1 MDCTAAILKACARS
15 RAKWC
20 CQGRSSVRRPW
31 GPANGCGCGQGV
43 FAGGF
48 VNHTSSLLRRLLL
61 HVCCCRSQEESSQL
75 CRDWGDCPIQGV
87 ESDLR
92 GRRQEE
98 GEDEELGPPPSVD
111 EAADALMTRLGFLLG
126 EKVISGEPGS
136 PYHAQDGQRMSPS
149 SSLASS
155 NTSPSSTLHPPTG
168 AEGSNNNKHASPNHA
183 SVTSPTSTLE
193 SRDSGI
199 IATLTSYSA
208 DSAAERDD
216 GAKYPG
222 ECYHGSSLN
231 LWQQGGRPVVA
242 STSSTSVVASGSR
255 NEGFLYRVDDSM
267 AASTYSLN
275 KLHPDRGTG
284 LTQSSGST
292 HSIPLYFMP
301 RPNSVAATSSAHL
314 EDLAYLDEQQRHIP
328 SRTSLRMPRQNSG
341 IRSQQDHRVRFT
353 PSLNL
358 KPLHFEVPGL
368 SSDWL
373 FTGRE
378 WLFQEMDTCLRSDDP
393 ATSRGA
399 VIIGNMGFGKTAI
412 IARLVALSC
421 HGNRMWP
428 NASSSQTVHK
438 HVETFSHD
446 SLGRGGGGGDEGGSG
461 ESCPGTPE
469 MRRRQEEVL
478 RRLAGQVVSYHFC
491 QADNCHTC
499 LVPEFVHNMA
509 ATLSSAPQLAAYHEL
524 LHRAPQLQSMLSLRS
539 CIQDPISALQ
549 KGILEPL
556 DALYRENKLHVEGAG
571 LIVLIDGLNEAEF
584 HRPDYGDTLTSF
596 LSRTIQKFPSWL
608 KVITTVRTSQQDIT
622 HSLPFHRISLDQMD
636 ENSAIDQDLQGYLMQ
651 RIHSS
656 TEIQSNVS
664 LSNGRLDNTALS
676 KLISHLKSLS
686 RGSYLYLKLILD
698 LIEGGYLVLK
708 SSSFKVVPVSLAEVY
723 LLQLNM
729 RFPTQSSF
737 QRVLP
742 LLNVTVASLH
752 PLTDQQLFEVV
763 NASTLTRGSLQWA
776 EFSQRLEQLSSFL
789 LRRSDGS
796 RMLNHTSFREWLMW
810 REEGQDD
817 RFLCDPRSGHTLL
830 SFWLCRQAGKLTRQQ
845 TLELGHH
852 ILKAHIYKG
861 LSKKLGVSSSV
872 LQGLWLSYSTQS
884 LSPVLASL
892 RNLYTPNIKVS
903 RLLIMAGADVDYC
916 SDVLSNA
923 PLLCV
928 HAHLGH
934 TDAVALL
941 LDHGA
946 QLDARSHDGLTALGF
961 AAAAGHLDIV
971 TMLSQHRAKVGHVD
985 SSGRCV
991 LVHAAQRGYL
1001 EVLRFLLKRAEWSCT
1016 TCCGQKGASR
1026 SQAVQQALI
1035 AAASMGHTEMVSY
1048 LLDLPEEDEEGEER
1062 PEINTYD
1069 SLWGETALTAAAG
1082 CGCLSVCRLL
1092 LDQGAAVEQ
1101 GNKQGVTPLFSAVRR
1116 GHWQVVELF
1125 LNQGVE
1131 VNMVDQQGRTALM
1144 TAASEGHMS
1153 TAQLLLDHG
1162 ASLEQTDREGLTA
1175 LSWACL
1181 KGQLSLVRE
1190 LVERGAATTHADRNG
1205 RTPLD
1210 LAAFCGDPEVV
1221 QYLVDHGASVE
1232 HVDCSGMR
1240 PLDRAVGCR
1249 NTSAVIALLKKGAK
1263 IGPATWAMA
1272 TSKPDILMVL
1282 LSKLIQEGD
1291 KLYKQGK
1298 VREAAHSYQSALQKF
1313 PGDELK
1319 TFKQLRVCVLL
1330 NLSRCRRKM
1339 NDFSLAEEFATKA
1352 LELKAKSYEAFYAR
1366 ARAKRSRRQF
1376 HAALEDLIEASRLCP
1391 SNREIQRLLSR
1402 VKEECRQAAQQKD
1415 THPPSSNH
1423 IYQQNMSISEA
1434 RSRDSGCLQVQDR
1447 EGLTEEEEEEEKAES
1462 SFRERDS
1469 SPCHLQPAVQT
1480 LDTRCHSGVLSPSSL
1495 SPTHLY
1501 HHLPSPTHAASLSS
1515 PSHSAPPPPST
1526 SYHDF
1531 SPTSSLMQ
1539 HQQRGGSVS
1548 ESMPALSESGG
1559 LQNYPQS
1566 DLDHN
1571 QGVQRHPHLA
1581 GQRFQKQNPVQGH
1594 WLQPAKAQV
1603 VRTNQPSSSTH
1614 SSMVLGSSAYSQFAH
1629 LPKELAELG
1638 EGFCSNPMDVRPSL
1652 LAQPSLSSGASYV
1665 QDEEEVDLVSQA
1677 RGTSGYGKGAGA
1689 EWAGVNRFGQSR
1701 QFSRNQSKA
1710 AYYPLEVTEAAM
1722 GSSDRLQSSHDYQYQ
1737 HQGGLRRPLS
1747 AHPTSSSGQS
1757 PRPLIHSQ
1765 SVSVRFSPSSGSLAT
1780 GQPANLGPGFR
1791 TSASVQ
1797 HMDLPS
1803 DLASARSIS
1812 GYHDDNFLIASPQS
1826 EICMSGGG
1834 TYPGEVGRSSRNT
1847 PFMGVIDKTARVHQQ
1862 YQQQAPSSSA
1872 SCLSPSR
1879 SWAVSSVDTV
1889 VTSPSKNPPPPQLS
1903 SFAYHNRSN
1912 NNAHNG
1918 HASYDNQ
1925 LDFYEVTPGNV
1936 HQGEGSVQVASQNPS
1951 YMDVKVAR
1959 TLPMIHSCSDR
1970 PTERRTG
1977 PTSPVKPKRPFVES
1991 NV

>member
-1 MDCTAAILKACARS
+1 
-15 RAKWC
+15 
-20 CQGRSSVRRPW
+20 
-31 GPANGCGCGQGV
+31 
-43 FAGGF
+43 
-48 VNHTSSLLRRLLL
+48 
-61 HVCCCRSQEESSQL
+61 
-75 CRDWGDCPIQGV
+75 
-87 ESDLR
+87 
-92 GRRQEE
+92 
-98 GEDEELGPPPSVD
+98 
-111 EAADALMTRLGFLLG
+111 MTRLGFLLG
-126 EKVISGEPGS
+126 EKVVGGEPGS
-136 PYHAQDGQRMSPS
+136 PYHAQDDGQRISPS

-155 NTSPSSTLHPPTG
+155 STSPCSTLQPPAG
-168 AEGSNNNKHASPNHA
+168 GEGNNNNKHASSNNA

-208 DSAAERDD
+208 ESAAERD
-216 GAKYPG
+216 GSAKYPSDS
-222 ECYHGSSLN
+222 YHGSSLN
-231 LWQQGGRPVVA
+231 LWQQVGRPVVA
-242 STSSTSVVASGSR
+242 STSSSCMVAGR
-255 NEGFLYRVDDSM
+255 ANDGFLYRVEDNM

-275 KLHPDRGTG
+275 KLHPDQGPGSAR
-284 LTQSSGST
+284 SSGST
-292 HSIPLYFMP
+292 HSIPLYLMP

-341 IRSQQDHRVRFT
+341 SRSQQDPRAVRFT

-358 KPLHFEVPGL
+358 KPLHFEVPSL
-368 SSDWL
+368 LSDWL

-378 WLFQEMDTCLRSDDP
+378 WLFQEVDACLRSSDP
-393 ATSRGA
+393 SISRGV
-399 VIIGNMGFGKTAI
+399 VIVGNMGFGKTAI

-428 NASSSQTVHK
+428 TAAGNQTMPKRVEAVSFSQ
-438 HVETFSHD
+438 D
-446 SLGRGGGGGDEGGSG
+446 SLGRGGGGEEGGEG
-461 ESCPGTPE
+461 SCPGTPE
-469 MRRRQEEVL
+469 MRRRQEEAL

-499 LVPEFVHNMA
+499 LVPEFVYNMA
-509 ATLSSAPQLAAYHEL
+509 AMLSDAPQLSAYREL
-524 LHRAPQLQSMLSLRS
+524 LHRSPQLQSTLSLRS
-539 CIQDPISALQ
+539 CIQDPSSALQ
-549 KGILEPL
+549 RGILEPL
-556 DALYRENKLHVEGAG
+556 DALYRERKLHVDGAG
-571 LIVLIDGLNEAEF
+571 LIILIDGLNEAEF

-596 LSRTIQKFPSWL
+596 LSQNVQKFPSWL

-622 HSLPFHRISLDQMD
+622 ASLPFHHISLDRME
-636 ENSAIDQDLQGYLMQ
+636 ENSAIDQDLQVYLMQ

-664 LSNGRLDNTALS
+664 LSNGRLDNAALA

-686 RGSYLYLKLILD
+686 KGSYLYLKLTLD

-763 NASTLTRGSLQWA
+763 NAGALSGGTLHWG
-776 EFSQRLEQLSSFL
+776 EFVHRLEQLSSFL
-789 LRRSDGS
+789 LRRNDGS
-796 RMLNHTSFREWLMW
+796 RMLNHASFREWLMW

-830 SFWLCRQAGKLTRQQ
+830 AFWLCRQEGKLNRQQ

-872 LQGLWLSYSTQS
+872 LQGLWLSYSTES
-884 LSPVLASL
+884 LSPAVSSL

-903 RLLIMAGADVDYC
+903 RLLIMGGADVDYR
-916 SDVLSNA
+916 SDVLNNA

-934 TDAVALL
+934 SDAVALL

-946 QLDARSHDGLTALGF
+946 QVDAQSHDGLTALGF

-971 TMLSQHRAKVGHVD
+971 TMLSQHKAKAGHVD

-991 LVHAAQRGYL
+991 LVHAAQRGHL
-1001 EVLRFLLKRAEWSCT
+1001 EVLCFLLKHADWSCT
-1016 TCCGQKGASR
+1016 SCCGQRGASR
-1026 SQAVQQALI
+1026 CQAVQQALI
-1035 AAASMGHTEMVSY
+1035 AAASMGHTEMLSY
-1048 LLDLPEEDEEGEER
+1048 LLDLPEEDEEDEER
-1062 PEINTYD
+1062 PEINTPD

-1082 CGCLSVCRLL
+1082 SGRLAVCRLL

-1101 GNKQGVTPLFSAVRR
+1101 GNRRGAAPLFSAVRR
-1116 GHWQVVELF
+1116 DHWQVVELL
-1125 LNQGVE
+1125 LNHGVE

-1144 TAASEGHMS
+1144 TAASEGHMT

-1162 ASLEQTDREGLTA
+1162 ASLDQTDREGLTA

-1181 KGQLSLVRE
+1181 KGKLQLVGE
-1190 LVERGAATTHADRNG
+1190 LVDRGAATTHADRSG

-1282 LSKLIQEGD
+1282 LSKLMQEGD
-1291 KLYKQGK
+1291 RLYKQGK

-1319 TFKQLRVCVLL
+1319 TFRQLRVCVLL
-1330 NLSRCRRKM
+1330 NLSRCHRKM
-1339 NDFSLAEEFATKA
+1339 NDFGLAEEFATKA

-1402 VKEECRQAAQQKD
+1402 VKEECRQAAQQQD
-1415 THPPSSNH
+1415 SPPPSSH
-1423 IYQQNMSISEA
+1423 HVYQQNVSINEA

-1447 EGLTEEEEEEEKAES
+1447 EGLTEEEEEEEEEESYREGDALPHSS
-1462 SFRERDS
+1462 SFH
-1469 SPCHLQPAVQT
+1469 PPPVVQS
-1480 LDTRCHSGVLSPSSL
+1480 LDTHCRPGGPSPSSL

-1501 HHLPSPTHAASLSS
+1501 HHLTSPAHSPSSSS
-1515 PSHSAPPPPST
+1515 PCHSAPPPPSS
-1526 SYHDF
+1526 SYRHF
-1531 SPTSSLMQ
+1531 SPPPSPMQ
-1539 HQQRGGSVS
+1539 HQQRASPMS
-1548 ESMPALSESGG
+1548 ESMPALSGNGG
-1559 LQNYPQS
+1559 LHHYPQS
-1566 DLDHN
+1566 ISAHHPQSISGLHHSDQN
-1571 QGVQRHPHLA
+1571 QGVQQHHHLPN
-1581 GQRFQKQNPVQGH
+1581 QRSFQKQSPVQGQ
-1594 WLQPAKAQV
+1594 WLQPAKVQV
-1603 VRTNQPSSSTH
+1603 VRTSQPSSSAH
-1614 SSMVLGSSAYSQFAH
+1614 SSMILGSSAYSQFGQ
-1629 LPKELAELG
+1629 LPQELAELG
-1638 EGFCSNPMDVRPSL
+1638 EGICPNPLDIRPSL
-1652 LAQPSLSSGASYV
+1652 QVQASLSSGVSYRDDVDVDYVDYARPASAYV
-1665 QDEEEVDLVSQA
+1665 REGGGE
-1677 RGTSGYGKGAGA
+1677 RAGI
-1689 EWAGVNRFGQSR
+1689 NRFGQAR
-1701 QFSRNQSKA
+1701 QLSRNQSKA
-1710 AYYPLEVTEAAM
+1710 AYYPMEVTEATI
-1722 GSSDRLQSSHDYQYQ
+1722 GPPDSLQSSHDYQYH

-1747 AHPTSSSGQS
+1747 AHPTSAPAPP
-1757 PRPLIHSQ
+1757 PRPLVHSQ
-1765 SVSVRFSPSSGSLAT
+1765 SISVRFSTSSGSLA
-1780 GQPANLGPGFR
+1780 GGRPVNHGPAFR
-1791 TSASVQ
+1791 TSTSAQ
-1797 HMDLPS
+1797 QMDLPS
-1803 DLASARSIS
+1803 DLASVGEVS
-1812 GYHDDNFLIASPQS
+1812 GYHDDLFLISSPQS
-1826 EICMSGGG
+1826 ETCMVGGG
-1834 TYPGEVGRSSRNT
+1834 TYPGEAGRLCRNT
-1847 PFMGVIDKTARVHQQ
+1847 PFMGVVDRTARVHQQ
-1862 YQQQAPSSSA
+1862 YQQAPSSSA

-1889 VTSPSKNPPPPQLS
+1889 VTSPSKNPTNQGFGQLQPS
-1903 SFAYHNRSN
+1903 SIAYHNRSN

-1918 HASYDNQ
+1918 HLLHDNQ
-1925 LDFYEVTPGNV
+1925 RDYYEVVPGSG
-1936 HQGEGSVQVASQNPS
+1936 HQSEGSVQVASQNPS
-1951 YMDVKVAR
+1951 YLDVKLAR
-1959 TLPMIHSCSDR
+1959 TLPVLQSDR
-1970 PTERRTG
+1970 QTG

>member
-1 MDCTAAILKACARS
+1 MFRNSLKMLLGSKGRKNKNSGGSSIDSDGSEVRMMEGFTRS
-15 RAKWC
+15 LP
-20 CQGRSSVRRPW
+20 SSP
-31 GPANGCGCGQGV
+31 
-43 FAGGF
+43 
-48 VNHTSSLLRRLLL
+48 LLNLRLGK
-61 HVCCCRSQEESSQL
+61 RTTGEE
-75 CRDWGDCPIQGV
+75 
-87 ESDLR
+87 
-92 GRRQEE
+92 
-98 GEDEELGPPPSVD
+98 EELGPPPTVD

-126 EKVISGEPGS
+126 EKIVSGEPGS
-136 PYHAQDGQRMSPS
+136 PYHAQDDGQRISPS

-155 NTSPSSTLHPPTG
+155 STSPCSTLQPPAG
-168 AEGSNNNKHASPNHA
+168 VEGNSNNKHASSNHA

-208 DSAAERDD
+208 ESAVERDD
-216 GAKYPG
+216 GAKHPG
-222 ECYHGSSLN
+222 DGYHGSSLN
-231 LWQQGGRPVVA
+231 LWRQGGRSVVS
-242 STSSTSVVASGSR
+242 STSSSCMVAAGR
-255 NEGFLYRVDDSM
+255 VNDGFLYRAEDSM

-275 KLHPDRGTG
+275 KLHPDRGPESAR
-284 LTQSSGST
+284 SSGST
-292 HSIPLYFMP
+292 HSIPLYLMP

-341 IRSQQDHRVRFT
+341 SRSQQDHRVRFT

-378 WLFQEMDTCLRSDDP
+378 WLFQEVDACLRSDDP
-393 ATSRGA
+393 STIRGV
-399 VIIGNMGFGKTAI
+399 VIVGNMGFGKTAI

-428 NASSSQTVHK
+428 TAAGHQTMPK
-438 HVETFSHD
+438 HVESASFSHD
-446 SLGRGGGGGDEGGSG
+446 SLGRGGGDEGGG
-461 ESCPGTPE
+461 GGGSCPGTPE
-469 MRRRQEEVL
+469 MKRRQEEAL

-509 ATLSSAPQLAAYHEL
+509 AMLSDAPQLSAYREL
-524 LHRAPQLQSMLSLRS
+524 LHRSPQLQSTLSLRS
-539 CIQDPISALQ
+539 CIQDPGSALQ
-549 KGILEPL
+549 RGILEPL
-556 DALYRENKLHVEGAG
+556 DTLYRERKLHVEGAG
-571 LIVLIDGLNEAEF
+571 LIILIDGLNEAEF

-596 LSRTIQKFPSWL
+596 LTRNVQKFPSWL

-622 HSLPFHRISLDQMD
+622 RSLPFHHISLDRME
-636 ENSAIDQDLQGYLMQ
+636 ENNAIDQDLQGYLMQ

-656 TEIQSNVS
+656 AEIQSNVS
-664 LSNGRLDNTALS
+664 LSNGRLDNTALA

-686 RGSYLYLKLILD
+686 RGSYLYLKLTLD

-763 NASTLTRGSLQWA
+763 NAGALTGGTLSWV
-776 EFSQRLEQLSSFL
+776 EFVQRLEQLSSFL

-796 RMLNHTSFREWLMW
+796 RMLNHASFREWLVW

-830 SFWLCRQAGKLTRQQ
+830 AFWLCRQEGKLNRQQ

-872 LQGLWLSYSTQS
+872 LQGLWLSYSTGS
-884 LSPVLASL
+884 VSPALSSL

-903 RLLIMAGADVDYC
+903 RLLILGGADVDYR
-916 SDVLSNA
+916 SDVLNNA

-934 TDAVALL
+934 SDAVALL

-946 QLDARSHDGLTALGF
+946 QVDAQSHDGLTALGF
-961 AAAAGHLDIV
+961 AAAAGHVDV
-971 TMLSQHRAKVGHVD
+971 VAMLSQHRAKVGHVD

-991 LVHAAQRGYL
+991 LVHAAQRGHL
-1001 EVLRFLLKRAEWSCT
+1001 EVLPFLLKHADWSCT
-1016 TCCGQKGASR
+1016 SCCGQRGVSR
-1026 SQAVQQALI
+1026 GQAVQQSLI
-1035 AAASMGHTEMVSY
+1035 AASSMGHAEVVSY
-1048 LLDLPEEDEEGEER
+1048 LLDLPEEDADEEER
-1062 PEINTYD
+1062 PEINTSD

-1082 CGCLSVCRLL
+1082 SGRLPVCRLL
-1092 LDQGAAVEQ
+1092 LEQGAAVET
-1101 GNKQGVTPLFSAVRR
+1101 GNRRGVAPLFSAVRR
-1116 GHWQVVELF
+1116 GHWQVVELL
-1125 LNQGVE
+1125 LNHGAE

-1144 TAASEGHMS
+1144 TAASEGHMT

-1162 ASLEQTDREGLTA
+1162 ASLDQTDREGLTA

-1181 KGQLSLVRE
+1181 KGQLPLVRE
-1190 LVERGAATTHADRNG
+1190 LVERGAATTHADRSG

-1221 QYLVDHGASVE
+1221 QHLVDHGASVE

-1249 NTSAVIALLKKGAK
+1249 NTSAVIALLKKGAQ

-1291 KLYKQGK
+1291 RLYKQGK

-1319 TFKQLRVCVLL
+1319 TFRQLRVCVLL
-1330 NLSRCRRKM
+1330 NMSRCRRKM
-1339 NDFSLAEEFATKA
+1339 NDFALAEEFATRA

-1376 HAALEDLIEASRLCP
+1376 NAALEDLIEASRLCP

-1402 VKEECRQAAQQKD
+1402 VKEECRQVAQQQQD
-1415 THPPSSNH
+1415 PPPSSSH
-1423 IYQQNMSISEA
+1423 HAYQQNVTMSINEA

-1447 EGLTEEEEEEEKAES
+1447 EGLTEEEEEEEGEEREEEGSHKEGDAPPPS
-1462 SFRERDS
+1462 SFHPPS
-1469 SPCHLQPAVQT
+1469 VVQS
-1480 LDTRCHSGVLSPSSL
+1480 LDTYCHPGVPSPSSL

-1501 HHLPSPTHAASLSS
+1501 RHVPSPTHSPSSSS
-1515 PSHSAPPPPST
+1515 PCHSAPPPPP
-1526 SYHDF
+1526 SYHHF
-1531 SPTSSLMQ
+1531 SPPTSPVQ
-1539 HQQRGGSVS
+1539 HQQRASPMS
-1548 ESMPALSESGG
+1548 ESMPALSGSGA
-1559 LQNYPQS
+1559 LHHHPQS
-1566 DLDHN
+1566 VSALHHSDQN
-1571 QGVQRHPHLA
+1571 QGAQQHHHLA
-1581 GQRFQKQNPVQGH
+1581 NQRSFQKQSPVHSQ
-1594 WLQPAKAQV
+1594 WLQPTKVQV
-1603 VRTNQPSSSTH
+1603 VRTSQPSSATH
-1614 SSMVLGSSAYSQFAH
+1614 SSMVLGSSAYSQFGQ
-1629 LPKELAELG
+1629 LPQELAELG
-1638 EGFCSNPMDVRPSL
+1638 EGICMSPLDIRPSL
-1652 LAQPSLSSGASYV
+1652 QVQAGLSSGASYPLDDV
-1665 QDEEEVDLVSQA
+1665 DVDLVCQA
-1677 RGTSGYGKGAGA
+1677 RSSSAYGRGAGG
-1689 EWAGVNRFGQSR
+1689 ERAGINRFGQAN

-1710 AYYPLEVTEAAM
+1710 AYYPMEVTEATM
-1722 GSSDRLQSSHDYQYQ
+1722 GPPDNLPSSHDYQYH
-1737 HQGGLRRPLS
+1737 HQGGLRRPFS
-1747 AHPTSSSGQS
+1747 AHPTSSPAPP

-1765 SVSVRFSPSSGSLAT
+1765 NVSVRFSTSSGSLAG

-1791 TSASVQ
+1791 TSASAQ

-1803 DLASARSIS
+1803 DLASVGGVT
-1812 GYHDDNFLIASPQS
+1812 GYHDDLFLISSPQS
-1826 EICMSGGG
+1826 EICMVGGG
-1834 TYPGEVGRSSRNT
+1834 TYPGEAGRSSRNT

-1862 YQQQAPSSSA
+1862 YQQQGPPSSA

-1889 VTSPSKNPPPPQLS
+1889 VTSPGKTPTNQSDFNQTQPFS
-1903 SFAYHNRSN
+1903 IAYHNRSN

-1918 HASYDNQ
+1918 HLLHDNQ
-1925 LDFYEVTPGNV
+1925 LDYYGMLPGNGP
-1936 HQGEGSVQVASQNPS
+1936 QGEGSVQVASQNPS
-1951 YMDVKVAR
+1951 FMDVKLAR
-1959 TLPMIHSCSDR
+1959 TLPVIHGCSDR
-1970 PTERRTG
+1970 PTDRQKG

>member
-31 GPANGCGCGQGV
+31 GPANGCGCGRGV
-43 FAGGF
+43 FARGF

-87 ESDLR
+87 ERDLR

-231 LWQQGGRPVVA
+231 LWQQGGRPVVV

-393 ATSRGA
+393 ATSQGA

-469 MRRRQEEVL
+469 MRRRQEEAL

-509 ATLSSAPQLAAYHEL
+509 ATLSSAPQLAAYREL

-763 NASTLTRGSLQWA
+763 NAGTLTGGSLQWA

-872 LQGLWLSYSTQS
+872 LQGLWLSYSTQN

-916 SDVLSNA
+916 SDVLNNA

-985 SSGRCV
+985 GSGRCV
-991 LVHAAQRGYL
+991 LVHAAQRGHL

-1480 LDTRCHSGVLSPSSL
+1480 LDTCCHSGVLSPSSL

-1539 HQQRGGSVS
+1539 HQQRGGTVS

-1566 DLDHN
+1566 DLDN

>member
-20 CQGRSSVRRPW
+20 CHGRSSVRHPW
-31 GPANGCGCGQGV
+31 GPANGCGCGRGV

-61 HVCCCRSQEESSQL
+61 HVCCCHSHEESSQL

-87 ESDLR
+87 ERDRR

-168 AEGSNNNKHASPNHA
+168 AEGSSNNKHASPNHA

-216 GAKYPG
+216 GAKYAG

-292 HSIPLYFMP
+292 YSIPLYFMP

-428 NASSSQTVHK
+428 NASSSQTINK

-446 SLGRGGGGGDEGGSG
+446 SLGRGGGGDEGGSG

-469 MRRRQEEVL
+469 MRRRQEEAL

-509 ATLSSAPQLAAYHEL
+509 ATLSSAPQLATYREL

-596 LSRTIQKFPSWL
+596 LSRTIQRFPSWL

-622 HSLPFHRISLDQMD
+622 HSLPFHRISLDRMD

-763 NASTLTRGSLQWA
+763 NAGTLAGGSLEWA

-861 LSKKLGVSSSV
+861 LSRKLGVSSSV

-916 SDVLSNA
+916 SDVLNNA

-946 QLDARSHDGLTALGF
+946 QLDAWSHDGLTALGF

-985 SSGRCV
+985 GSGRCV
-991 LVHAAQRGYL
+991 LVHAAQRGHL

-1131 VNMVDQQGRTALM
+1131 VNMVDQQGRTSLM

-1210 LAAFCGDPEVV
+1210 LAAFCGDPDVV

-1415 THPPSSNH
+1415 IHPPSSNH
-1423 IYQQNMSISEA
+1423 VYQQNMSISEA

-1469 SPCHLQPAVQT
+1469 SPCHLQPAVQS
-1480 LDTRCHSGVLSPSSL
+1480 LDTRCHSGVPSPSSL

-1531 SPTSSLMQ
+1531 SPTSSLIQ
-1539 HQQRGGSVS
+1539 HQQRGGIVS
-1548 ESMPALSESGG
+1548 ESMPTLSESGG
-1559 LQNYPQS
+1559 VQNYPQS
-1566 DLDHN
+1566 DLDQN

-1638 EGFCSNPMDVRPSL
+1638 EGFCSNPMDVRPSP
-1652 LAQPSLSSGASYV
+1652 LAQPGLSSGASYV
-1665 QDEEEVDLVSQA
+1665 QDEEEEVDLVSQA
-1677 RGTSGYGKGAGA
+1677 RGTSGYGKAAGA

-1747 AHPTSSSGQS
+1747 AHPTSSSGHS

-1925 LDFYEVTPGNV
+1925 LDFYDVTPGNV
-1936 HQGEGSVQVASQNPS
+1936 HQGEGSVQVACQNLS

>member
-1 MDCTAAILKACARS
+1 M
-15 RAKWC
+15 
-20 CQGRSSVRRPW
+20 
-31 GPANGCGCGQGV
+31 
-43 FAGGF
+43 
-48 VNHTSSLLRRLLL
+48 
-61 HVCCCRSQEESSQL
+61 
-75 CRDWGDCPIQGV
+75 
-87 ESDLR
+87 
-92 GRRQEE
+92 
-98 GEDEELGPPPSVD
+98 
-111 EAADALMTRLGFLLG
+111 
-126 EKVISGEPGS
+126 KV
-136 PYHAQDGQRMSPS
+136 
-149 SSLASS
+149 
-155 NTSPSSTLHPPTG
+155 TLHIY
-168 AEGSNNNKHASPNHA
+168 SSRLHKK
-183 SVTSPTSTLE
+183 TSQTHYV
-193 SRDSGI
+193 
-199 IATLTSYSA
+199 SYF
-208 DSAAERDD
+208 AAVLLQ
-216 GAKYPG
+216 
-222 ECYHGSSLN
+222 HFFFNFSL
-231 LWQQGGRPVVA
+231 
-242 STSSTSVVASGSR
+242 
-255 NEGFLYRVDDSM
+255 
-267 AASTYSLN
+267 
-275 KLHPDRGTG
+275 
-284 LTQSSGST
+284 
-292 HSIPLYFMP
+292 
-301 RPNSVAATSSAHL
+301 ATSSAHL

-341 IRSQQDHRVRFT
+341 IRTVRFT

-428 NASSSQTVHK
+428 NASSSQTINK
-438 HVETFSHD
+438 RKRKR
-446 SLGRGGGGGDEGGSG
+446 SLLFHSSVNWGSG

-469 MRRRQEEVL
+469 MRRRQEEAL

-509 ATLSSAPQLAAYHEL
+509 ATLSSAPQLATYREL

-596 LSRTIQKFPSWL
+596 LSRTIQRFPSWL

-622 HSLPFHRISLDQMD
+622 HSLPFHRISLDRMD

-763 NASTLTRGSLQWA
+763 NAGTLAGGSLEWA

-861 LSKKLGVSSSV
+861 LSRKLGVSSSV

-916 SDVLSNA
+916 SDVLNNA

-946 QLDARSHDGLTALGF
+946 QLDAWSHDGLTALGF

-971 TMLSQHRAKVGHVD
+971 TMLSQHRVGHVD
-985 SSGRCV
+985 GSGRCV
-991 LVHAAQRGYL
+991 LVHAAQRGHL

-1035 AAASMGHTEMVSY
+1035 AAASMGHTEVIQTHTHTHIHTFN
-1048 LLDLPEEDEEGEER
+1048 ER

-1131 VNMVDQQGRTALM
+1131 VNMVDQQGRTSLM

-1210 LAAFCGDPEVV
+1210 LAAFCGDPDVV

-1415 THPPSSNH
+1415 IHPPSSNH
-1423 IYQQNMSISEA
+1423 
-1434 RSRDSGCLQVQDR
+1434 V
-1447 EGLTEEEEEEEKAES
+1447 
-1462 SFRERDS
+1462 
-1469 SPCHLQPAVQT
+1469 
-1480 LDTRCHSGVLSPSSL
+1480 
-1495 SPTHLY
+1495 Y
-1501 HHLPSPTHAASLSS
+1501 HPTHAASLSS

-1531 SPTSSLMQ
+1531 SPTSSLIQ
-1539 HQQRGGSVS
+1539 HQQRGGIVS
-1548 ESMPALSESGG
+1548 ESMPTLSESGG
-1559 LQNYPQS
+1559 VQNYPQS
-1566 DLDHN
+1566 DLDQN

-1614 SSMVLGSSAYSQFAH
+1614 SSM
-1629 LPKELAELG
+1629 
-1638 EGFCSNPMDVRPSL
+1638 
-1652 LAQPSLSSGASYV
+1652 
-1665 QDEEEVDLVSQA
+1665 
-1677 RGTSGYGKGAGA
+1677 
-1689 EWAGVNRFGQSR
+1689 WAGVNRFGQSR

-1747 AHPTSSSGQS
+1747 AHPTSSSGHS

-1862 YQQQAPSSSA
+1862 YH
-1872 SCLSPSR
+1872 PSR

-1925 LDFYEVTPGNV
+1925 LDFYDVTPGNV
-1936 HQGEGSVQVASQNPS
+1936 HQGEGSVQVACQNLS

>member
-1 MDCTAAILKACARS
+1 
-15 RAKWC
+15 
-20 CQGRSSVRRPW
+20 
-31 GPANGCGCGQGV
+31 
-43 FAGGF
+43 
-48 VNHTSSLLRRLLL
+48 
-61 HVCCCRSQEESSQL
+61 
-75 CRDWGDCPIQGV
+75 
-87 ESDLR
+87 
-92 GRRQEE
+92 
-98 GEDEELGPPPSVD
+98 
-111 EAADALMTRLGFLLG
+111 
-126 EKVISGEPGS
+126 
-136 PYHAQDGQRMSPS
+136 MSPS

-168 AEGSNNNKHASPNHA
+168 AEGSSNNKHASPNHA

-199 IATLTSYSA
+199 IGKGQL
-208 DSAAERDD
+208 
-216 GAKYPG
+216 
-222 ECYHGSSLN
+222 SSNGPLN
-231 LWQQGGRPVVA
+231 NQLLLLI
-242 STSSTSVVASGSR
+242 

-301 RPNSVAATSSAHL
+301 RPNSVA
-314 EDLAYLDEQQRHIP
+314 D
-328 SRTSLRMPRQNSG
+328 TSLQGHPSECLDRILGFVVNRTTEVNAHMVPNILRCSYNKWQHYT
-341 IRSQQDHRVRFT
+341 RSSLPSLPAVRFT

-428 NASSSQTVHK
+428 NASSSQTINK
-438 HVETFSHD
+438 RKRKR
-446 SLGRGGGGGDEGGSG
+446 SLLFHSSVNWGSG

-469 MRRRQEEVL
+469 MRRRQEEAL

-509 ATLSSAPQLAAYHEL
+509 ATLSSAPQLAAYREL

-596 LSRTIQKFPSWL
+596 LSRTIQRFPSWL

-622 HSLPFHRISLDQMD
+622 HSLPFHRISLDRMD

-763 NASTLTRGSLQWA
+763 NAGTLAGGSLEWA

-861 LSKKLGVSSSV
+861 LSRKLGVSSSV

-916 SDVLSNA
+916 SDVLNNA

-946 QLDARSHDGLTALGF
+946 QLDAWSHDGLTALGF

-971 TMLSQHRAKVGHVD
+971 TMLSQHRVGHVD
-985 SSGRCV
+985 GSGRCV
-991 LVHAAQRGYL
+991 LVHAAQRGHL

-1035 AAASMGHTEMVSY
+1035 AAASMGHTEVIQTHTHTHIHTFN
-1048 LLDLPEEDEEGEER
+1048 ER

-1131 VNMVDQQGRTALM
+1131 VNMVDQQGRTSLM

-1210 LAAFCGDPEVV
+1210 LAAFCGDPDVV

-1423 IYQQNMSISEA
+1423 
-1434 RSRDSGCLQVQDR
+1434 V
-1447 EGLTEEEEEEEKAES
+1447 
-1462 SFRERDS
+1462 
-1469 SPCHLQPAVQT
+1469 
-1480 LDTRCHSGVLSPSSL
+1480 
-1495 SPTHLY
+1495 Y
-1501 HHLPSPTHAASLSS
+1501 HPTHATSLSS

-1531 SPTSSLMQ
+1531 SPTSSLIQ
-1539 HQQRGGSVS
+1539 HQQRGGIVS
-1548 ESMPALSESGG
+1548 ESMPTLSESGG
-1559 LQNYPQS
+1559 
-1566 DLDHN
+1566 
-1571 QGVQRHPHLA
+1571 
-1581 GQRFQKQNPVQGH
+1581 KQNPVQGH

-1614 SSMVLGSSAYSQFAH
+1614 SSM
-1629 LPKELAELG
+1629 
-1638 EGFCSNPMDVRPSL
+1638 
-1652 LAQPSLSSGASYV
+1652 
-1665 QDEEEVDLVSQA
+1665 
-1677 RGTSGYGKGAGA
+1677 
-1689 EWAGVNRFGQSR
+1689 WAGVNRFGQSR

-1747 AHPTSSSGQS
+1747 AHPTSSSGHS

-1862 YQQQAPSSSA
+1862 YH
-1872 SCLSPSR
+1872 PSR

-1925 LDFYEVTPGNV
+1925 LDFYDVTPGNV
-1936 HQGEGSVQVASQNPS
+1936 HQGEGSVQVACQNLS

>member
-1 MDCTAAILKACARS
+1 MFRNSLKMLLGGKGRKNNSGGSSIESEGSEVRMMEGFTRS
-15 RAKWC
+15 LPSSPLLNLRLAK
-20 CQGRSSVRRPW
+20 R
-31 GPANGCGCGQGV
+31 
-43 FAGGF
+43 
-48 VNHTSSLLRRLLL
+48 T
-61 HVCCCRSQEESSQL
+61 
-75 CRDWGDCPIQGV
+75 
-87 ESDLR
+87 
-92 GRRQEE
+92 

-126 EKVISGEPGS
+126 EKIIGGEPGS
-136 PYHAQDGQRMSPS
+136 PYHAQDDGQRISPS

-155 NTSPSSTLHPPTG
+155 STSPCSTLQPPAG
-168 AEGSNNNKHASPNHA
+168 GEGNASNKHASSNHA

-208 DSAAERDD
+208 ESAAERDD
-216 GAKYPG
+216 SAKYPG
-222 ECYHGSSLN
+222 DGYHGSSLN

-242 STSSTSVVASGSR
+242 SSSSSCMVAAGR
-255 NEGFLYRVDDSM
+255 ATDGFRYRVEDNM

-275 KLHPDRGTG
+275 KLHPDQGPG
-284 LTQSSGST
+284 FAHSSGST
-292 HSIPLYFMP
+292 HSIPLYLMP

-341 IRSQQDHRVRFT
+341 SRSQQDHRVRFT

-378 WLFQEMDTCLRSDDP
+378 WLFQEVDACLRSGDP
-393 ATSRGA
+393 STSRGV

-428 NASSSQTVHK
+428 TAGGIQTMPK
-438 HVETFSHD
+438 HVEAVSHD
-446 SLGRGGGGGDEGGSG
+446 SLGRGGGGGGDEGGG
-461 ESCPGTPE
+461 GGSCPGTPE
-469 MRRRQEEVL
+469 MRRRQEEAL

-509 ATLSSAPQLAAYHEL
+509 AMLSDAPQLLAYREL
-524 LHRAPQLQSMLSLRS
+524 LHRSPQLQSTLSLRS
-539 CIQDPISALQ
+539 CIQDPGSALQ
-549 KGILEPL
+549 RGILEPL
-556 DALYRENKLHVEGAG
+556 DALYRERKLHVEGAG

-596 LSRTIQKFPSWL
+596 LSRNVQKFPSWL
-608 KVITTVRTSQQDIT
+608 KVITTVRTGQQDIT
-622 HSLPFHRISLDQMD
+622 GSLPFHRISLDRME
-636 ENSAIDQDLQGYLMQ
+636 ENNAIDQDLQGYLMQ

-656 TEIQSNVS
+656 AEIQSNVS
-664 LSNGRLDNTALS
+664 LSNGRLDNTALA

-686 RGSYLYLKLILD
+686 KGSYLYLKLTLD

-763 NASTLTRGSLQWA
+763 NAGALTGGTLHWA
-776 EFSQRLEQLSSFL
+776 EFVHRLEQLSSFL
-789 LRRSDGS
+789 VRRNDGS
-796 RMLNHTSFREWLMW
+796 RMLNHASFREWLMW

-830 SFWLCRQAGKLTRQQ
+830 AFWLCRQEGKLNRQQ

-872 LQGLWLSYSTQS
+872 LQGLWLSYSTES
-884 LSPVLASL
+884 LSPAVSSL

-903 RLLIMAGADVDYC
+903 RLLIMGGADVDFRT
-916 SDVLSNA
+916 DVLGNA

-934 TDAVALL
+934 SDAVTLL

-946 QLDARSHDGLTALGF
+946 QVDAQSHDGLTALGF

-971 TMLSQHRAKVGHVD
+971 TILSQHKAKVGHVD

-991 LVHAAQRGYL
+991 LVHAAQRGHL
-1001 EVLRFLLKRAEWSCT
+1001 EVLCFLLKHSDWSCT
-1016 TCCGQKGASR
+1016 TCCGQRGAR
-1026 SQAVQQALI
+1026 RCQAVQQALI
-1035 AAASMGHTEMVSY
+1035 AAASMGHAEMVSY
-1048 LLDLPEEDEEGEER
+1048 LLDLPEEDEEDEER
-1062 PEINTYD
+1062 PEINTPD

-1082 CGCLSVCRLL
+1082 SGRLAVCRLL

-1101 GNKQGVTPLFSAVRR
+1101 GNRRGVAPLFSAVRR
-1116 GHWQVVELF
+1116 DHWQVVELL
-1125 LNQGVE
+1125 LNHGVE

-1144 TAASEGHMS
+1144 TAASEGHK
-1153 TAQLLLDHG
+1153 TTGQLLLDHG
-1162 ASLEQTDREGLTA
+1162 ASLDQTDREGLTA

-1181 KGQLSLVRE
+1181 KGKLQLVRE
-1190 LVERGAATTHADRNG
+1190 LVDRGAATTHADRSG

-1221 QYLVDHGASVE
+1221 QHLVDHGASVE

-1282 LSKLIQEGD
+1282 LSKLVQEGD
-1291 KLYKQGK
+1291 RLYKQGK

-1319 TFKQLRVCVLL
+1319 TFRQLRVCVVL
-1330 NLSRCRRKM
+1330 NLSRCHRKM
-1339 NDFSLAEEFATKA
+1339 SDFSLAEEFATKA

-1366 ARAKRSRRQF
+1366 ARAKRSRRHF

-1402 VKEECRQAAQQKD
+1402 VKEECRQVAQQQD
-1415 THPPSSNH
+1415 SPPPSSH
-1423 IYQQNMSISEA
+1423 ELYQQNVSMSTNEA
-1434 RSRDSGCLQVQDR
+1434 SSRDSGCLQVQDR
-1447 EGLTEEEEEEEKAES
+1447 EGLTEEEEEEEEEESYREGDHSS
-1462 SFRERDS
+1462 SFH
-1469 SPCHLQPAVQT
+1469 PHPAVQS
-1480 LDTRCHSGVLSPSSL
+1480 LDTHCRPGAPSPSSL

-1501 HHLPSPTHAASLSS
+1501 RHLPSPAHSPSSSS
-1515 PSHSAPPPPST
+1515 PSHSVPPPPSS
-1526 SYHDF
+1526 SYRHF
-1531 SPTSSLMQ
+1531 SPPPSPMQ
-1539 HQQRGGSVS
+1539 HQQRGSPMS
-1548 ESMPALSESGG
+1548 ESMPALSGNGG
-1559 LQNYPQS
+1559 LHHHPQFIS
-1566 DLDHN
+1566 ALHHPEQN
-1571 QGVQRHPHLA
+1571 QGVQQHHHLSS
-1581 GQRFQKQNPVQGH
+1581 QRSFQKQNPVQGQ
-1594 WLQPAKAQV
+1594 WLQRAKAQV
-1603 VRTNQPSSSTH
+1603 VRTSQPSSAAH
-1614 SSMVLGSSAYSQFAH
+1614 SALILGSSAYSQFGQ
-1629 LPKELAELG
+1629 LPQELAELG
-1638 EGFCSNPMDVRPSL
+1638 EGLDMRPSL
-1652 LAQPSLSSGASYV
+1652 QVQAGLSSGASYP
-1665 QDEEEVDLVSQA
+1665 QDDMDVDFICQA
-1677 RGTSGYGKGAGA
+1677 RPASAYGREGGGERAGL
-1689 EWAGVNRFGQSR
+1689 NRFGQAR
-1701 QFSRNQSKA
+1701 QMSRNQSKA
-1710 AYYPLEVTEAAM
+1710 AYYPMEVTESTM
-1722 GSSDRLQSSHDYQYQ
+1722 GPPDSLPSSHDYQYH

-1747 AHPTSSSGQS
+1747 AHPSSASAPP
-1757 PRPLIHSQ
+1757 PRPLVHSQ
-1765 SVSVRFSPSSGSLAT
+1765 SISVRFSTSSGSLAG
-1780 GQPANLGPGFR
+1780 GQPMNHGPGFR

-1797 HMDLPS
+1797 QMDLPS
-1803 DLASARSIS
+1803 DLTSMGEVT
-1812 GYHDDNFLIASPQS
+1812 GYHDDLFLISSPQS
-1826 EICMSGGG
+1826 EICMIGGG
-1834 TYPGEVGRSSRNT
+1834 TYPGEAGRSTRNT
-1847 PFMGVIDKTARVHQQ
+1847 PFMGVIDRTARVHQQ

-1889 VTSPSKNPPPPQLS
+1889 VTSPSKSPAKEGGFSQLQPS
-1903 SFAYHNRSN
+1903 SIAYHNRSN

-1918 HASYDNQ
+1918 HLLHDNQ
-1925 LDFYEVTPGNV
+1925 LDYYEVVPGSG
-1936 HQGEGSVQVASQNPS
+1936 HQSEGSVQVTSQNPS
-1951 YMDVKVAR
+1951 YLDVKVAR
-1959 TLPMIHSCSDR
+1959 TLPVIHSCSDR
-1970 PTERRTG
+1970 QSDRKTG

>member
-1 MDCTAAILKACARS
+1 VYKLLIKGNKLK
-15 RAKWC
+15 
-20 CQGRSSVRRPW
+20 
-31 GPANGCGCGQGV
+31 NG
-43 FAGGF
+43 
-48 VNHTSSLLRRLLL
+48 
-61 HVCCCRSQEESSQL
+61 
-75 CRDWGDCPIQGV
+75 
-87 ESDLR
+87 
-92 GRRQEE
+92 
-98 GEDEELGPPPSVD
+98 
-111 EAADALMTRLGFLLG
+111 
-126 EKVISGEPGS
+126 
-136 PYHAQDGQRMSPS
+136 
-149 SSLASS
+149 
-155 NTSPSSTLHPPTG
+155 
-168 AEGSNNNKHASPNHA
+168 
-183 SVTSPTSTLE
+183 
-193 SRDSGI
+193 
-199 IATLTSYSA
+199 
-208 DSAAERDD
+208 D
-216 GAKYPG
+216 GARVTCSEPILLFLFSFFCFNKTHYVNYFAAVLLQHYFL
-222 ECYHGSSLN
+222 CFYFSL
-231 LWQQGGRPVVA
+231 
-242 STSSTSVVASGSR
+242 
-255 NEGFLYRVDDSM
+255 
-267 AASTYSLN
+267 
-275 KLHPDRGTG
+275 
-284 LTQSSGST
+284 
-292 HSIPLYFMP
+292 
-301 RPNSVAATSSAHL
+301 ATSSAHL

-341 IRSQQDHRVRFT
+341 IRSQQDHRAVRFT

-438 HVETFSHD
+438 RKRKRSLPFTALDCIVQET
-446 SLGRGGGGGDEGGSG
+446 LCNEGGSG

-509 ATLSSAPQLAAYHEL
+509 ATLSSAPQLAAYREL

-763 NASTLTRGSLQWA
+763 NAGTLTRGSLQWA

-985 SSGRCV
+985 GSGRCV
-991 LVHAAQRGYL
+991 LVHAAQRGHL

-1035 AAASMGHTEMVSY
+1035 AAASMGHT
-1048 LLDLPEEDEEGEER
+1048 ER

>member
-20 CQGRSSVRRPW
+20 CHGRSSVRHPW
-31 GPANGCGCGQGV
+31 GPANGCGCGRGV

-61 HVCCCRSQEESSQL
+61 HVCCCHAHEESSQL

-87 ESDLR
+87 EKDRR

-168 AEGSNNNKHASPNHA
+168 AEGSSNNKHASPNHA

-216 GAKYPG
+216 GAKYAG

-231 LWQQGGRPVVA
+231 LWQQAGRPVVA

-275 KLHPDRGTG
+275 KLHPDRGAG

-428 NASSSQTVHK
+428 NASSSQTINK
-438 HVETFSHD
+438 
-446 SLGRGGGGGDEGGSG
+446 R
-461 ESCPGTPE
+461 C
-469 MRRRQEEVL
+469 
-478 RRLAGQVVSYHFC
+478 VVSYHFC

-509 ATLSSAPQLAAYHEL
+509 ATLSSAPQLAAYREL

-622 HSLPFHRISLDQMD
+622 HSLPFHRISLDRMD

-752 PLTDQQLFEVV
+752 PLTDQQ
-763 NASTLTRGSLQWA
+763 
-776 EFSQRLEQLSSFL
+776 
-789 LRRSDGS
+789 
-796 RMLNHTSFREWLMW
+796 
-810 REEGQDD
+810 
-817 RFLCDPRSGHTLL
+817 
-830 SFWLCRQAGKLTRQQ
+830 
-845 TLELGHH
+845 
-852 ILKAHIYKG
+852 G

-916 SDVLSNA
+916 SDVLNNA

-946 QLDARSHDGLTALGF
+946 QLDAWSHDGLTALGF
-961 AAAAGHLDIV
+961 AAAAGHLEIV

-985 SSGRCV
+985 GSGRCV
-991 LVHAAQRGYL
+991 LVHAAQRGHL

-1069 SLWGETALTAAAG
+1069 SLWGETGNDHVTTIVQFHAALEDLIEASRLCPSNREIQRLLSRVKEECRQAAQQKDTHPPSSNHIYQQNMSISEARSRDSGCLQVQDREGLTEEEEEEEKAESSFRERDSSPCHLQPAVQSLDTRCHSGVPSPSSLSPTHLYHHLPSPTHAASLSSPSHSAPPPPSTSYHDFSPTSSLIQHQQRGGIVSESMPTLSESGGVQNYPQSDLDQNQGVQRHPHLAGQRFQKQNPVQGHWLQPAKAQVVRTNQPSSSTHSSMVLGSSAYSQFAHLPKELAELGEGFCSNPMDVRPSPLAQPGLSSGASYVQDEEEDVDLVSQARGTSGYGKAAG
-1082 CGCLSVCRLL
+1082 AEWAGVNRFGQSRQFSRNQSKAAYYPLEVTEAAMGSSDRLQSSHDYQYQHQGGLRRPLSAHPTSSSGHSPRPLIHSQSVSVRFSPSSGSLATGQPANLGPGFRTSASVQHMDLPSDLASARSISGYHDDNFLIASPQSEICMSGGGTYPGEVGRSSRNTPFMGIIDKTARVHQQYQQQAPSSSASCLSPSRSWAVSSVDTVVTSPSKNPPPPQLSSFAYHNRSNNNAHNGHASYDNQ
-1092 LDQGAAVEQ
+1092 LDFYE
-1101 GNKQGVTPLFSAVRR
+1101 VTPGNVHQGEGSVQVACQNLSYMDVKVARTLPMIHSCSDRPTERPDNCSLPLPASF
-1116 GHWQVVELF
+1116 GQVVELF

-1210 LAAFCGDPEVV
+1210 LAAFCGDPDVV

-1263 IGPATWAMA
+1263 IGRSM
-1272 TSKPDILMVL
+1272 KH
-1282 LSKLIQEGD
+1282 
-1291 KLYKQGK
+1291 QGK

-1447 EGLTEEEEEEEKAES
+1447 EGLTEEEEEEEK
-1462 SFRERDS
+1462 
-1469 SPCHLQPAVQT
+1469 C
-1480 LDTRCHSGVLSPSSL
+1480 
-1495 SPTHLY
+1495 
-1501 HHLPSPTHAASLSS
+1501 
-1515 PSHSAPPPPST
+1515 
-1526 SYHDF
+1526 SY
-1531 SPTSSLMQ
+1531 
-1539 HQQRGGSVS
+1539 
-1548 ESMPALSESGG
+1548 
-1559 LQNYPQS
+1559 
-1566 DLDHN
+1566 
-1571 QGVQRHPHLA
+1571 
-1581 GQRFQKQNPVQGH
+1581 
-1594 WLQPAKAQV
+1594 
-1603 VRTNQPSSSTH
+1603 
-1614 SSMVLGSSAYSQFAH
+1614 
-1629 LPKELAELG
+1629 
-1638 EGFCSNPMDVRPSL
+1638 
-1652 LAQPSLSSGASYV
+1652 
-1665 QDEEEVDLVSQA
+1665 
-1677 RGTSGYGKGAGA
+1677 
-1689 EWAGVNRFGQSR
+1689 
-1701 QFSRNQSKA
+1701 
-1710 AYYPLEVTEAAM
+1710 
-1722 GSSDRLQSSHDYQYQ
+1722 
-1737 HQGGLRRPLS
+1737 
-1747 AHPTSSSGQS
+1747 
-1757 PRPLIHSQ
+1757 
-1765 SVSVRFSPSSGSLAT
+1765 
-1780 GQPANLGPGFR
+1780 
-1791 TSASVQ
+1791 
-1797 HMDLPS
+1797 
-1803 DLASARSIS
+1803 
-1812 GYHDDNFLIASPQS
+1812 
-1826 EICMSGGG
+1826 
-1834 TYPGEVGRSSRNT
+1834 
-1847 PFMGVIDKTARVHQQ
+1847 
-1862 YQQQAPSSSA
+1862 
-1872 SCLSPSR
+1872 
-1879 SWAVSSVDTV
+1879 
-1889 VTSPSKNPPPPQLS
+1889 
-1903 SFAYHNRSN
+1903 N
-1912 NNAHNG
+1912 N
-1918 HASYDNQ
+1918 
-1925 LDFYEVTPGNV
+1925 
-1936 HQGEGSVQVASQNPS
+1936 
-1951 YMDVKVAR
+1951 
-1959 TLPMIHSCSDR
+1959 
-1970 PTERRTG
+1970 
-1977 PTSPVKPKRPFVES
+1977 
-1991 NV
+1991 

>member
-1 MDCTAAILKACARS
+1 MFRNSLKMLLGGKSRKNTSGGSSIDSEGSEVRMMEGFTRS
-15 RAKWC
+15 LPSSPLLNIRLAK
-20 CQGRSSVRRPW
+20 R
-31 GPANGCGCGQGV
+31 
-43 FAGGF
+43 
-48 VNHTSSLLRRLLL
+48 T
-61 HVCCCRSQEESSQL
+61 
-75 CRDWGDCPIQGV
+75 
-87 ESDLR
+87 
-92 GRRQEE
+92 

-111 EAADALMTRLGFLLG
+111 EAADALMTRLSFLLG
-126 EKVISGEPGS
+126 EKIISGEPGS
-136 PYHAQDGQRMSPS
+136 PYHAQDDGQRISPS

-155 NTSPSSTLHPPTG
+155 TTSPCSTLQPPAG
-168 AEGSNNNKHASPNHA
+168 GEGNNTNKHASSNHA

-208 DSAAERDD
+208 ESAAERDD
-216 GAKYPG
+216 SAKYPG
-222 ECYHGSSLN
+222 DGYHGSSLN
-231 LWQQGGRPVVA
+231 LWQQMGRPVVA
-242 STSSTSVVASGSR
+242 STSSSCMVEAGR
-255 NEGFLYRVDDSM
+255 ANDGFRYRVEDNM

-275 KLHPDRGTG
+275 KLHPDRGPG
-284 LTQSSGST
+284 SAQLSGST
-292 HSIPLYFMP
+292 HSIPLYLMP

-341 IRSQQDHRVRFT
+341 SRSQQEHRVCFT
-353 PSLNL
+353 PSVNP

-378 WLFQEMDTCLRSDDP
+378 WLFQEVDACFRSSDP
-393 ATSRGA
+393 SASQGV
-399 VIIGNMGFGKTAI
+399 VIVGNMGFGKTAI

-421 HGNRMWP
+421 HGHRMWP
-428 NASSSQTVHK
+428 TAAGNQTMPKQAVSY
-438 HVETFSHD
+438 SHD
-446 SLGRGGGGGDEGGSG
+446 SLGRGGGGGDEGGG
-461 ESCPGTPE
+461 GGSCPGTPE
-469 MRRRQEEVL
+469 MRRRQEEAL
-478 RRLAGQVVSYHFC
+478 KRLSGQVVSYHFC

-509 ATLSSAPQLAAYHEL
+509 AMLSAAPQLLAYQQL
-524 LHRAPQLQSMLSLRS
+524 LHTSPQLQSTLSLRS
-539 CIQDPISALQ
+539 CIQDPSSALQ

-556 DALYRENKLHVEGAG
+556 DALYRERKLHMDGAG

-596 LSRTIQKFPSWL
+596 LSRNIQKFPSWL
-608 KVITTVRTSQQDIT
+608 KVITTVRTSQQSIVE
-622 HSLPFHRISLDQMD
+622 SLPFHRISLDRME
-636 ENSAIDQDLQGYLMQ
+636 ENNAIDQDLQGYLMQ

-656 TEIQSNVS
+656 ADILSNVS
-664 LSNGRLDNTALS
+664 LSNGRLDNTALA

-686 RGSYLYLKLILD
+686 KGSYLYLKLTLD

-763 NASTLTRGSLQWA
+763 NAGALTGGTLQWG
-776 EFSQRLEQLSSFL
+776 EFVHRLEQLSSFL
-789 LRRSDGS
+789 LRRNDGS
-796 RMLNHTSFREWLMW
+796 RMLNHASFREWLMW

-830 SFWLCRQAGKLTRQQ
+830 AFWLCRQEGKLNRQQ

-872 LQGLWLSYSTQS
+872 LQGLWLSYSTES
-884 LSPVLASL
+884 LSPAVSSL

-903 RLLIMAGADVDYC
+903 RLLIMGGADVDYR

-934 TDAVALL
+934 SDAVALL

-946 QLDARSHDGLTALGF
+946 QVDAQSHDGMTALGF
-961 AAAAGHLDIV
+961 AAAAGHQDII
-971 TMLSQHRAKVGHVD
+971 TMLCQHTAKVGHVD

-991 LVHAAQRGYL
+991 LVHAAQRGHL
-1001 EVLRFLLKRAEWSCT
+1001 EVLRFLLKHADWSCT
-1016 TCCGQKGASR
+1016 SCCGQRGANR

-1048 LLDLPEEDEEGEER
+1048 LLDLPEEDEEDEER
-1062 PEINTYD
+1062 PEINTPD

-1082 CGCLSVCRLL
+1082 SGRLAVCRLL

-1101 GNKQGVTPLFSAVRR
+1101 GNRRGVAPLFSAVRR
-1116 GHWQVVELF
+1116 DHWQVVELL
-1125 LNQGVE
+1125 LNHGVE

-1144 TAASEGHMS
+1144 TAASEGHMT

-1162 ASLEQTDREGLTA
+1162 ASLDQTDREGLTA

-1181 KGQLSLVRE
+1181 KGKLQLVRE
-1190 LVERGAATTHADRNG
+1190 LVDRGGTTTHADRSG

-1282 LSKLIQEGD
+1282 LSKLMQEGD
-1291 KLYKQGK
+1291 RLYKQGK
-1298 VREAAHSYQSALQKF
+1298 AKEAANSYQSALQKF

-1319 TFKQLRVCVLL
+1319 MFRQLRVCLLL
-1330 NLSRCRRKM
+1330 NLSRCHRKM
-1339 NDFSLAEEFATKA
+1339 NDFGLAEEFASKA

-1402 VKEECRQAAQQKD
+1402 VKEECRQFAQQD
-1415 THPPSSNH
+1415 SSSH
-1423 IYQQNMSISEA
+1423 HVYQQNATISINET
-1434 RSRDSGCLQVQDR
+1434 RCRDSGCLQVQDR
-1447 EGLTEEEEEEEKAES
+1447 EGLTEEEEEEEKESYRGDVTPNSS
-1462 SFRERDS
+1462 SFHH
-1469 SPCHLQPAVQT
+1469 SPVVQS
-1480 LDTRCHSGVLSPSSL
+1480 LDTHCHPGVPSSSSL
-1495 SPTHLY
+1495 SPSHLY
-1501 HHLPSPTHAASLSS
+1501 RHLPSPTHSPSLSS
-1515 PSHSAPPPPST
+1515 PCHPAPPPQS
-1526 SYHDF
+1526 SSFRHF
-1531 SPTSSLMQ
+1531 SPPPSPMQ
-1539 HQQRGGSVS
+1539 HQQRVSPMS
-1548 ESMPALSESGG
+1548 ESMPALSGNGG
-1559 LQNYPQS
+1559 LHHQPQS
-1566 DLDHN
+1566 ITGLHHSDQSQGAQQHHQLSN
-1571 QGVQRHPHLA
+1571 QRS
-1581 GQRFQKQNPVQGH
+1581 FQKQNPAQGQ
-1594 WLQPAKAQV
+1594 WLQPAKVQV
-1603 VRTNQPSSSTH
+1603 IRSCQPCTSAH
-1614 SSMVLGSSAYSQFAH
+1614 SSMILGSSAYSQFGQ
-1629 LPKELAELG
+1629 LPQELAELG
-1638 EGFCSNPMDVRPSL
+1638 EGICPSPLDIRPTL
-1652 LAQPSLSSGASYV
+1652 QVQAGLSSGASYSL
-1665 QDEEEVDLVSQA
+1665 DDVDVDFVCQTRHVPA
-1677 RGTSGYGKGAGA
+1677 YGREGEGERAGI
-1689 EWAGVNRFGQSR
+1689 NRFGQAR
-1701 QFSRNQSKA
+1701 HLTRNQSKA
-1710 AYYPLEVTEAAM
+1710 AHYPMEVTETAM
-1722 GSSDRLQSSHDYQYQ
+1722 GHPDSLPSLHQYH
-1737 HQGGLRRPLS
+1737 HQGGLRRPVS
-1747 AHPTSSSGQS
+1747 AHPSSSS
-1757 PRPLIHSQ
+1757 AASTRPLVHSQ
-1765 SVSVRFSPSSGSLAT
+1765 SINVRFSTSSGSLAGGHPICH
-1780 GQPANLGPGFR
+1780 GQGFR
-1791 TSASVQ
+1791 TSASAQ
-1797 HMDLPS
+1797 QMDLPS
-1803 DLASARSIS
+1803 DLASV
-1812 GYHDDNFLIASPQS
+1812 GEVTDYHDDLFLISSPQS
-1826 EICMSGGG
+1826 EICTVGGG
-1834 TYPGEVGRSSRNT
+1834 TYPGEASRSSRNT
-1847 PFMGVIDKTARVHQQ
+1847 PFMGVIDRTARVHQQ
-1862 YQQQAPSSSA
+1862 YQQVPSSSA

-1889 VTSPSKNPPPPQLS
+1889 VTSPSKNPAIQGGFSQLQPS
-1903 SFAYHNRSN
+1903 SIAYHNRSN

-1918 HASYDNQ
+1918 HMLYDNQ
-1925 LDFYEVTPGNV
+1925 LDYCVVVPGSGP
-1936 HQGEGSVQVASQNPS
+1936 QSEGSMQVANQNPS
-1951 YMDVKVAR
+1951 FLDVKLAR
-1959 TLPMIHSCSDR
+1959 TLPVIHNSSDR
-1970 PTERRTG
+1970 LSDRQTG